1 MHPATYRSEYLRRAE
16 KELIGRGEYS
26 WTADIRARVS
36 IARAASHSVEDF
48 KVLLSSMGVEVADN
62 SPKAQRHDRIYSLA
76 EHPARR
82 ISGERLGLS
91 YSRERLELP
100 HSRR

>member
-91 YSRERLELP
+91 CSRERLELP